1 MANSILLPKV
11 ALARSVMLIHSGV
24 VVGVAFCATAAA
36 AAAAAPTGDAGVL
49 VVVAVAL
56 VISSLCFFCCQTVTG
71 ARYMLPCAAQSKPER
86 VDKQSQIS
94 QAVETELYV
103 CAKHDGLWNLQ
114 ISV

>member
-24 VVGVAFCATAAA
+24 VVGVAFCATAA

-86 VDKQSQIS
+86 VDKQSHIS

-103 CAKHDGLWNLQ
+103 CAKHDGLRNLQ
-114 ISV
+114 TSV